1 MATAIKPEFEAVRR
15 NRVYEE
21 VAKQIERLILKKLR
35 PGDKLPSER
44 ELAELLRVSRGSIR
58 DAIRSLELMGLVEPR
73 QGTGTIVRAVSTESL
88 VNPFA
93 NALKRR
99 KELVTELLDFRK
111 MLEPPLAARAATHAS
126 AEDISEMEEILQRQ
140 EEKQDQGNVA
150 SAEDAEFHY
159 SIALASGN
167 SVVLKVIDTLMDLLR
182 ETRENSLQVLG
193 RSQKSLAGHRRILAA
208 IKRHDA
214 EAAKAAMRRHIED
227 VEEIVLSKVLTK

>member
-111 MLEPPLAARAATHAS
+111 MLEPSLAARAAVHVS
-126 AEDISEMEEILQRQ
+126 PEEILEMEEILRRQ
-140 EEKQDQGNVA
+140 EEKQKLGDAAVDEDQ
-150 SAEDAEFHY
+150 EFHY
-159 SIALASGN
+159 SVALASDN
-167 SVVLKVIDTLMDLLR
+167 SVVLKVLDVLMDLLR
-182 ETRENSLQVLG
+182 DTRSRSLQLEA
-193 RSQKSLAGHRRILAA
+193 RPQKSLAGHRRILAA

-214 EAAKAAMRRHIED
+214 EAAKSAMRRHLED
-227 VEEIVLSKVLTK
+227 VEEIVLNKF